1 MPPDT
6 DLFAEERLEEG
17 SNLRILG
24 RLQPFVRPHGRLV
37 LLSML
42 LVSLFTLCE
51 LAIPYFSKVAI
62 DEYIVPGYQTAGSAE
77 TGRTLEIQLDTPQ
90 VREVVAGYPKLFS
103 VREDTARIPLADL
116 QALAKQE
123 ISVLRQRDLQGIG
136 LVAGFFVLLTLF
148 SYGVHFAQQV
158 IMELTGQRIMHGLR
172 MAVYDRIQRLS
183 FAFFNRHP
191 VGRLVTR
198 ASNDVQNMY
207 EFFTNVISFVF
218 KDVFMLLGIALILF
232 SLNWQLTLVSFSLI
246 PLTGLAATLFARR
259 ARDIFRILRVKAAE
273 INTRFAESI
282 EGLSVI
288 QLFRQEEQ
296 SRAKMEALNREN
308 YRAGLEQI
316 RILGVFLPLVEF
328 FGFLATGIIVLY
340 GGSKVM
346 GQTLSLGTLVAFLS
360 YIRMFFRPLRDLAEK
375 FNILQNALTSAERIF
390 QILDNR
396 RDMDPGS
403 ATDTRPAGRD
413 SIQSIEFKD
422 VSFAYTP
429 DEPTL
434 NTITLRIDPG
444 ENVALVGP
452 TGSGKSTLIS
462 LLAGFYRPD
471 SGQILINGRDQRDWD
486 IARLRSGMALILQD
500 QFLFSGTVRENIL
513 QGNPDLS
520 EERLQEILEDSNAK
534 TVIDRLPRGL
544 ETRLTQGGSS
554 ISSGQRQLISIA
566 RAFARDANLLV
577 LDEATSSIDS
587 ETEEYIQQAVKRLM
601 QGRTCISI
609 AHRPSA
615 ARNASRIVVLHQ
627 GRIIESGSHQELIR
641 RQGFYARLRSLQA

>member
-1 MPPDT
+1 MSTET
-6 DLFAEERLEEG
+6 DLFAEERLEKG
-17 SNLRILG
+17 YNLSILG
-24 RLQPFVRPHGRLV
+24 RLTPFVRPQGRLV
-37 LLSML
+37 LLSIL

-62 DEYIVPGYQTAGSAE
+62 DDYIVPGYQEAGSSE
-77 TGRTLEIQLDTPQ
+77 TGRVLEIQLDSPE
-90 VREVVAGYPKLFS
+90 VREVVAAHKELFS
-103 VREDTARIPLADL
+103 LNKDQARIPLADL
-116 QALAKQE
+116 QTLDKQE
-123 ISVLRQRDLQGIG
+123 INVLRQRDLQGIG
-136 LVAGFFVLLTLF
+136 RVAGFFILLTLF

-172 MAVYDRIQRLS
+172 MAVYDKIQRLS
-183 FAFFNRHP
+183 FGFFNRHP

-246 PLTGLAATLFARR
+246 PLTAVASTLFARR
-259 ARDIFRILRVKAAE
+259 ARDIFRILRIKAAE

-288 QLFRQEEQ
+288 QLFLKEVQ
-296 SRAKMEALNREN
+296 SRGKMEKLNREN
-308 YRAGLEQI
+308 YAAGLEQI

-390 QILDNR
+390 QILDNK
-396 RDMDPGS
+396 RDIDPGS
-403 ATDTRPAGRD
+403 QAGTVPSSREI
-413 SIQSIEFKD
+413 IQRIEFKD

-429 DEPTL
+429 EEPIL
-434 NTITLRIDPG
+434 ENISLQIEPG
-444 ENVALVGP
+444 ENLALVGP

-486 IARLRSGMALILQD
+486 IAALRAGMALILQD

-513 QGNPDLS
+513 QGNPGLS
-520 EERLQEILEDSNAK
+520 EDRLQQILEDSNANA
-534 TVIDRLPRGL
+534 VVQRLPQGL
-544 ETRLTQGGSS
+544 ETQLKQGGAS

-566 RAFARDANLLV
+566 RAFARDANLLI

-587 ETEEYIQQAVKRLM
+587 KTEEDIQQAVKRLM

-615 ARNASRIVVLHQ
+615 ARNASRIIVLHQ
-627 GRIIESGSHQELIR
+627 GRIIESGSHSELVR
-641 RQGFYARLRSLQA
+641 QQGFYARLRSLQA

>member
-1 MPPDT
+1 MPADT
-6 DLFAEERLEEG
+6 DHFAEERLEEG
-17 SNLRILG
+17 YNLRGLG
-24 RLQPFVRPHGRLV
+24 KLKPFARPHGRLV
-37 LLSML
+37 LLSVL
-42 LVSLFTLCE
+42 LISLFTLCE

-62 DEYIVPGYQTAGSAE
+62 DEYIVPGYQTAGSSE
-77 TGRTLEIQLDTPQ
+77 SGRVLEIQLDNPG
-90 VREVVAGYPKLFS
+90 VREVVAGYKELFS
-103 VREDTARIPLADL
+103 VSQNTARIPLADL
-116 QALAKQE
+116 QALDKQA
-123 ISVLRQRDLQGIG
+123 ITVLRQRDLQGIS

-148 SYGVHFAQQV
+148 NYGVHFAQQMV
-158 IMELTGQRIMHGLR
+158 MELTGQRIMHGLR
-172 MAVYDRIQRLS
+172 MAVYDALQRLS
-183 FAFFNRHP
+183 FGFFNRHP

-218 KDVFMLLGIALILF
+218 KDIFMLLGIALILF

-246 PLTGLAATLFARR
+246 PLTGLASALFARR
-259 ARDIFRILRVKAAE
+259 ARDIFRVLRIKAAE

-288 QLFRQEEQ
+288 QLFRQERQ
-296 SRAKMEALNREN
+296 SRGKMETLNREN
-308 YRAGLEQI
+308 YAAGLEQI

-346 GQTLSLGTLVAFLS
+346 GQALSLGTLVAFLS

-396 RDMDPGS
+396 KDIDPG
-403 ATDTRPAGRD
+403 AKTDTKPAERNI
-413 SIQSIEFKD
+413 IQRIEFKD

-429 DEPTL
+429 GEPTL
-434 NTITLRIDPG
+434 NTINLRIEPG

-471 SGQILINGRDQRDWD
+471 SGRILINGRDQCDWD

-520 EERLQEILEDSNAK
+520 EDQLQKILVDSNAK
-534 TVIDRLPRGL
+534 TVVERLPQGL
-544 ETRLTQGGSS
+544 ETQLKQGGSS

-566 RAFARDANLLV
+566 RAFARDANLLI

-587 ETEEYIQQAVKRLM
+587 ETEASIQQAVQRLM

-615 ARNASRIVVLHQ
+615 ARNASRIVVLHR
-627 GRIIESGSHQELIR
+627 GRIIESGSHRELIR
-641 RQGFYARLRSLQA
+641 REGFYARLRSLQA